1 VAKHQAPT
9 TAKLSKSVAPVSKS
23 TSANQEIDGLLSGV
37 AWASTTLAFSFP
49 DDRTDYG
56 KSYSE
61 ANQGFLAFTDE
72 QQEAVVAILGSIE
85 SLTDLTFIN
94 LTGQENDGSAPIRYG
109 TTSKTPEAWAYYPS
123 EKANGGDA
131 WFAPDLFETPDAGTY
146 AYATFMHE
154 TGHTLGLKHSFETAG
169 FGPVPKDSLEYTVMS
184 YSSYVGAFDW
194 LNGNEDYPQTLMQYD
209 IAALQHM
216 YGVDTETNGGETTYV
231 WNESSGELTASDLHQ
246 RTKTTTTFDAPTTKI
261 FMTVYDGGGAGDT
274 YDFSLWTTPLE
285 IDLRPGEWVSEQS
298 PTAAHTANL
307 NGKNVEEAPV
317 WAAGMIANALAE
329 NSLIENAEG
338 GSAGD
343 VLIANSAVNELTGGG
358 GGDTFVWMSLDD
370 LLNGSSGADQILDF
384 SEDDL
389 IDLHNVAGLGSNM
402 VTWTEERGSWVL
414 TGEVAGAEF
423 SLRVNGTATLSSDDF
438 LWA

>member
-1 VAKHQAPT
+1 
-9 TAKLSKSVAPVSKS
+9 
-23 TSANQEIDGLLSGV
+23 
-37 AWASTTLAFSFP
+37 
-49 DDRTDYG
+49 
-56 KSYSE
+56 
-61 ANQGFLAFTDE
+61 
-72 QQEAVVAILGSIE
+72 
-85 SLTDLTFIN
+85 
-94 LTGQENDGSAPIRYG
+94 
-109 TTSKTPEAWAYYPS
+109 
-123 EKANGGDA
+123 
-131 WFAPDLFETPDAGTY
+131 
-146 AYATFMHE
+146 
-154 TGHTLGLKHSFETAG
+154 
-169 FGPVPKDSLEYTVMS
+169 
-184 YSSYVGAFDW
+184 
-194 LNGNEDYPQTLMQYD
+194 
-209 IAALQHM
+209 M

-338 GSAGD
+338 GSAAD

-370 LLNGSSGADQILDF
+370 LLNGSSGVDQILDF
-384 SEDDL
+384 SEDNL

-402 VTWTEERGSWVL
+402 VTWAEERSSWVL

-423 SLRVNGTATLSSDDF
+423 SLKAHG
-438 LWA
+438 